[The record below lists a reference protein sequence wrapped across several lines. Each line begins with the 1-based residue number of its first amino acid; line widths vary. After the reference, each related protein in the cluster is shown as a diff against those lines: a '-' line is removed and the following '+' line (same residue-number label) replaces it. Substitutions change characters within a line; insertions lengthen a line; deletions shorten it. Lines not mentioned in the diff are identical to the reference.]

1 MQLQRQPSVLTVAQL
16 VKEVRGG
23 GRRCRARP
31 LSRAAPHALLHHL
44 LARLQMNYNNK
55 HLVGAMIVAGWDSVE
70 GGQVYGCPIGGTM
83 SREKWTVDGSG
94 STYIWGFLDSEY
106 RCGGVWGEGGG
117 ECEGK
122 GGGGGGA
129 GSAAEGVR
137 PRVQQRAAGR
147 EARSCTGTQGQHDAG
162 GGRKVCGHCAAAGNG
177 A

>member
-106 RCGGVWGEGGG
+106 RCGGVWGEGGWRVRG
-117 ECEGK
+117 QRR
-122 GGGGGGA
+122 GGGWGRQRGGGGA
-129 GSAAEGVR
+129 
-137 PRVQQRAAGR
+137 PTRAA
-147 EARSCTGTQGQHDAG
+147 ASG
-162 GGRKVCGHCAAAGNG
+162 GP
-177 A
+177 